1 MKFKVDENLPIQ
13 CVDQLREG
21 GHDALS
27 VKDQGLSG
35 ATDPRIA
42 EVCTEEGRVL
52 VTLDLDFA
60 DIRTYPPSASAGII
74 IFRLGSYDALTLRRF
89 VGRVMALLPH
99 ESPAGRLWVVEE
111 DKVRI
116 RE

>member
-1 MKFKVDENLPIQ
+1 MRFKVDENLPVQ
-13 CVDQLREG
+13 CVNQFREA

-27 VKDQGLSG
+27 VHDQGLSG

-42 EVCTEEGRVL
+42 EVCAGEGRVL
-52 VTLDLDFA
+52 VSLDLDFA
-60 DIRTYPPSASAGII
+60 DIRTYPPSGSAGII
-74 IFRLGSYDALTLRRF
+74 VFRLRSQDAATLRLI
-89 VGRVMALLPH
+89 VDRVLALLPD